1 MTDSHTHT
9 QIMCMNYLLVIG
21 YHHAIRVCQ
30 VLVKLDPP
38 TPCHEVSHHTIHIYV
53 AMVTDYIK
61 SAYYR
66 NPLTYTPRLHAY
78 LHRWGLCGVG
88 GRGS

>member
-9 QIMCMNYLLVIG
+9 QMTCMNYSFVIG
-21 YHHAIRVCQ
+21 YHHAVHVCQ

-38 TPCHEVSHHTIHIYV
+38 TPCHEVSHHTIHVYV
-53 AMVTDYIK
+53 AMATDYLK

-66 NPLTYTPRLHAY
+66 NPLA
-78 LHRWGLCGVG
+78 
-88 GRGS
+88 